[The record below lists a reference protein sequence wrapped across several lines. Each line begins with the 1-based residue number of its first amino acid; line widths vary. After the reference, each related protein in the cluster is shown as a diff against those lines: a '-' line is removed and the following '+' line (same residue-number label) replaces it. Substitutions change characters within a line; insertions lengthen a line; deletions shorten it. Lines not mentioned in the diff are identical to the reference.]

1 MSNEQ
6 DLADQHKSGGVRGNV
21 VPITDAARLAEED
34 KKRIRSERQLMEDAA
49 KAALAPKPESFTFG
63 HYAID
68 AQTGGIKPGFVWV
81 FGAETSW
88 GKSSFAVMIADENLR
103 RNKRVLIV
111 SSEDVSELYGDRLL
125 CRRARVNATRL
136 RDGQLNG
143 AERDAVAQVV
153 REAKDRPVYLSSI
166 GKSIEWAAKEVRKL
180 VKLEGIGLVMW
191 DYIQAFD
198 NQKSQPDRRNQIT
211 YISRVMS
218 DVTKTAGAAGMV
230 FSQITMKDGK
240 LIPDKYSMRE
250 SQDLANAAE
259 GAATGYFAPPNGIVM
274 KNKRGEDVEVVRGG
288 KRGIFVDKAK
298 GGEPKRHH
306 EMDWDDKSACF
317 NAVIDPVAAH
327 YEELAGNEFDRYPD
341 HQEDE
346 S

>member
-1 MSNEQ
+1 MSDEQ

-21 VPITDAARLAEED
+21 VPITDAARIAEEE
-34 KKRIRSERQLMEDAA
+34 KKRLRTERQLMEDAA
-49 KAALAPKPESFTFG
+49 KAALAPKPEAFTFG

-88 GKSSFAVMIADENLR
+88 GKSSFAVMIADENLKK
-103 RNKRVLIV
+103 NKRVLIV
-111 SSEDVSELYGDRLL
+111 SSEDVAQLYGDRLL
-125 CRRARVNATRL
+125 CRRARVDATRL
-136 RDGQLNG
+136 RDGKLSA
-143 AERDAVAQVV
+143 AERDAVAKTV
-153 REAKDRPVYLSSI
+153 REAKDTPVYLSSI

-218 DVTKTAGAAGMV
+218 DVTKNADAAGMI
-230 FSQITMKDGK
+230 FSQVTMKDGK

-259 GAATGYFAPPNGIVM
+259 GAATGYFAPKDGIVM
-274 KNKRGEDVEVVRGG
+274 TNKHGENVAVVAGGARGV
-288 KRGIFVDKAK
+288 FVDKAK

-306 EMDWDDKSACF
+306 EMDWDNNSACF
-317 NAVIDPVAAH
+317 NTVIDPVAQH

-341 HQEDE
+341 YPDE
-346 S
+346 EN